1 MSSETDTTRRT
12 VRRTGVVRSAGMQ
25 KTIVVRVD
33 RKVRHPIYGKY
44 VKRHTT
50 LKAHDER
57 NEAGVGDTVE
67 VVFCRPLS
75 KTKRWRLDRI
85 VIRAPSTGVEG
96 GT

>member
-1 MSSETDTTRRT
+1 MSTEENTNRRI
-12 VRRTGVVRSAGMQ
+12 VRRTGVVRSAAMD

-57 NEAGVGDTVE
+57 NEAGVGDRVD

-75 KTKRWRLDRI
+75 KSKRWKLERI
-85 VIRAPSTGVEG
+85 ATKAPSSALEG
-96 GT
+96 GA